1 MRVLILILIL
11 LVPLSS
17 NTFAMSAGDLYKYC
31 KPYAD
36 RAFKSESIDDLT
48 CVTYFRGVA
57 DTGKNICTNM
67 KAAIPAV
74 GEDSDFAAGL
84 RSVQK
89 IEGLGSVNHN
99 DMDAAIQ
106 SFVNE
111 MSTKPE
117 NWRFL
122 PVQYVHAALQKLVP
136 CK

>member
-1 MRVLILILIL
+1 MRVLILTLIL

-17 NTFAMSAGDLYKYC
+17 NAFAMSAGDLYKYC

-36 RAFKSESIDDLT
+36 RAFEAGAAKDLA

-57 DTGKNICTNM
+57 DSGRRICSNM
-67 KAAIPAV
+67 KAAISAV
-74 GEDSDFAAGL
+74 GEDTDFADGL

-89 IEGLGSVNHN
+89 IEGLGSLSGNN
-99 DMDAAIQ
+99 MTAAIQ

-117 NWRFL
+117 DWGFI
-122 PVQYVHAALQKLVP
+122 PVQFVHGALKKFVP
-136 CK
+136 CE